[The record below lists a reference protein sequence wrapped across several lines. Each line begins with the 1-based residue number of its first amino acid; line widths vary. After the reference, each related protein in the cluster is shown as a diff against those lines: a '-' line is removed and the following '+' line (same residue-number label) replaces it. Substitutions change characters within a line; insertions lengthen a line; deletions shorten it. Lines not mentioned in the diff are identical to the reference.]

1 MLRIRTLVLCALL
14 ACSALTAAA
23 VDAGQAAASS
33 TQTVFFEGS
42 SVLLQPRNREH
53 AIAQMKH
60 LGVHALRVE
69 LYWHEVA
76 PGANS
81 AKKPSFEA
89 TNPASY
95 AWGPYDWLMAKAKEL
110 GWKVLLTV
118 TAPAP
123 RWATS
128 NQKAPYLTSPN
139 ARDFKEFMTAVG
151 RHYGSEVS
159 LFAIWNEPNDAAS
172 LLPQFTAAGQPASPR
187 IYRGLYQEGYA
198 GLQAAGIAH
207 PKVLLGETAPVGSD
221 SLSRSEIRKY
231 GLLHDVAPL
240 AFLRG
245 TLCLNAKYRKASS
258 CGSLPAYGYAHHA
271 YFTKAGPFYKPS
283 QRDDV
288 MLGAL
293 SRLENALNLAAR
305 AGAIAPNLP
314 IYLTEFGVQSKPNPY
329 LGVSVSKQAEWDAL
343 SEYIAYRDPRV
354 TAFSQYLL
362 RDDPVGGAPGADVH
376 GGTVGFQTGLEY
388 VNGQPKPLYDAW
400 PIPLVVSSRG
410 HGFSL
415 WGLVRPTIGA
425 TKVTILV
432 KTKGAKKYRVLK
444 KQGTN
449 SQGYWSFGSSV
460 RGTSWK
466 VSWTSPTGVK
476 YEGPPIGA
484 TRAP

>member
-1 MLRIRTLVLCALL
+1 MLRIRILVLCALL
-14 ACSALTAAA
+14 GCSALAAEA
-23 VDAGQAAASS
+23 LDASQAAASS

-60 LGVHALRVE
+60 LGVRALRVE
-69 LYWHEVA
+69 LDWHEVA

-81 AKKPSFEA
+81 ATKPSFEA

-95 AWGPYDWLMAKAKEL
+95 DWGVYDWLLTKAKEL

-118 TAPAP
+118 TAPVP

-128 NQKAPYLTSPN
+128 NHKAPYDTNPN

-172 LLPQFTAAGQPASPR
+172 LLPQFNSKGQPASPR

-207 PKVLLGETAPVGSD
+207 PKVLLGETAPSGYD
-221 SLSRSEIRKY
+221 SLTRSEVRENT
-231 GLLHDVAPL
+231 LHDVAPL

-245 TLCLNAKYRKASS
+245 ALCLNSKYKKASS

-271 YFTKAGPFYKPS
+271 YFTKAGPFYKPPG
-283 QRDDV
+283 RDEV
-288 MLGAL
+288 MLGSL

-314 IYLTEFGVQSKPNPY
+314 IYLTEFGVQSKPNRY

-354 TAFSQYLL
+354 AAFSQYLL
-362 RDDPVGGAPGADVH
+362 RDDPVGGAPGSGVH

-388 VNGQPKPLYDAW
+388 VNGKPKPLYSAW
-400 PIPLVVSSRG
+400 PIPLVVSQRG
-410 HGFSL
+410 HGYSL
-415 WGLVRPTIGA
+415 WGLVRPTTGA

-432 KTKGAKKYRVLK
+432 KTKGAKKYKVLK

-449 SQGYWSFGSSV
+449 SQGYWSFASSV

-466 VSWTSPTGVK
+466 VSWTSPAGVK

-484 TRAP
+484 TPAP

>member
-1 MLRIRTLVLCALL
+1 MLRIRILVLCALL
-14 ACSALTAAA
+14 GCSALAADA
-23 VDAGQAAASS
+23 VGASQAAASS
-33 TQTVFFEGS
+33 TQAVFFEGS
-42 SVLLQPRNREH
+42 SVLLQPRTREQ
-53 AIAQMKH
+53 AIAQLKH

-81 AKKPSFEA
+81 ATKPSFEA

-95 AWGPYDWLMAKAKEL
+95 DWGVYDWLLAKAKEL

-118 TAPAP
+118 TAPVP

-128 NQKAPYLTSPN
+128 NHKAPYDTNPN

-172 LLPQFTAAGQPASPR
+172 LLPQFNAKGQPTSPR

-198 GLQAAGIAH
+198 GLQAAGITH
-207 PKVLLGETAPVGSD
+207 PKVLLGETAPSGYD
-221 SLSRSEIRKY
+221 SLSRAEARSNA
-231 GLLHDVAPL
+231 LHDVAPL
-240 AFLRG
+240 AFLREM
-245 TLCLNAKYRKASS
+245 LCLNARYKKASS
-258 CGSLPAYGYAHHA
+258 CGSLSAYGYAHHA
-271 YFTKAGPFYKPS
+271 YFTKAGPFYKPPG
-283 QRDDV
+283 RDEV
-288 MLGAL
+288 MLGSL

-314 IYLTEFGVQSKPNPY
+314 IYLTEFGVQSKPNRY
-329 LGVSVSKQAEWDAL
+329 LGVSVGEQAEWDAL

-354 TAFSQYLL
+354 AAFSQYLL
-362 RDDPVGGAPGADVH
+362 RDDPVGGAPGAGVH

-388 VNGQPKPLYDAW
+388 VNGRPKPLYSAW
-400 PIPLVVSSRG
+400 PIPLVVSRHG
-410 HGFSL
+410 RGFSL
-415 WGLVRPTIGA
+415 WGLVRPTTAA

-432 KTKGAKKYRVLK
+432 KAKGARKYKVLK
-444 KQGTN
+444 TQGTN
-449 SQGYWSFGSSV
+449 SQGYWSFTSSV
-460 RGTSWK
+460 PGASWQ
-466 VSWTSPTGVK
+466 VRWTSPAGVR